1 VDESLALLLLP
12 DRLEHLSFEPHARDL
27 LTIPRVIALEPGR
40 ANAPR
45 LMRDG
50 IAERQA
56 ARIRLPGTLRMVVIY
71 HPAQYPLA
79 RALCAAYHDA
89 ELWYFAPVLLG
100 ETGDADADLTE
111 LDAAARDRGTTIID
125 AADGD
130 LDGHGLRERLL
141 EIGVINSRA
150 FVPSV
155 RFGRTRRRWRKADK
169 TS

>member
-12 DRLEHLSFEPHARDL
+12 DRLEHLSFEAHARDL
-27 LTIPRVIALEPGR
+27 LTIPRVVALEPGR
-40 ANAPR
+40 ASAPR

-50 IAERQA
+50 IAGRQA
-56 ARIRLPGTLRMVVIY
+56 ARIRLPGTLRMVVLY

-79 RALCAAYHDA
+79 RALRATYDDA
-89 ELWYFAPVLLG
+89 ELWYFAPVLSD
-100 ETGDADADLTE
+100 DADVDLAE
-111 LDAAARDRGTTIID
+111 LDAAARERATTIID
-125 AADGD
+125 AGSDGV

-141 EIGVINSRA
+141 ELDVISSRA

-155 RFGRTRRRWRKADK
+155 RFGRSRRRWRKADK